1 MKRIYYLLAFV
12 AIATIFSA
20 CNPMDNTYK
29 QLGALPTPQA
39 PATTFSVT
47 LAAADYGLL
56 PKGHAAR
63 TALSFQVIDTA
74 KVDIPL
80 ILAKNYPTYGEKS
93 SASVTYAL
101 SSPVAIKLADSLN
114 ADVAFTLSVGPPS
127 DYTYPAIGG
136 RAANTFNDLSAT
148 AVINWLYAKFP
159 NPQPNELHVLTYLYF
174 ESGKTAS
181 AGTTTTDSFL
191 YLNGVWTK
199 IYRISNAQYASTNNG
214 VNNWYVA
221 NDQVN
226 LPSYFNTFLK
236 ADATVMLSAKFGDI
250 MYINY
255 RYLTTFQRV
264 MELTFNGTNWVN
276 TTTPLTLNFVKTNGV
291 WVADNTVNYKLTAAD
306 YTFIKTM
313 PTTVNIQTALDN
325 VASFGDYNITVP
337 VSPTTGWTDAQ
348 VNASLVLILAHD
360 FPTAVANQKFVVTYV
375 AFSGSTFNVTKT
387 FVFDGTNFVYTP

>member
-12 AIATIFSA
+12 AVASVFSA
-20 CNPMDNTYK
+20 CNPLDNTYK

-39 PATTFSVT
+39 PATSVTIT
-47 LAAADYGLL
+47 LAAADYALL
-56 PKGHAAR
+56 PTADYAKTSLSYKSKADAAV
-63 TALSFQVIDTA
+63 S
-74 KVDIPL
+74 IPA
-80 ILAKNYPTYGEKS
+80 ILASKYPTYGEKS
-93 SASVTYAL
+93 SALVTYAL
-101 SSPVAIKLADSLN
+101 SSPVAVKLADSLN

-127 DYTYPAIGG
+127 DYTYPAIGT
-136 RAANTFNDLSAT
+136 RAGNTFNDLSAT

-181 AGTTTTDSFL
+181 SGTTQTDSFL

-199 IYRISNAQYASTNNG
+199 IYRISNAQYASTGNG

-236 ADATVMLSAKFGDI
+236 ADATVMLSAKFGDV

-255 RYLTTFQRV
+255 RYLTTYQRV
-264 MELTFNGTNWVN
+264 MELTFDGTNWVN
-276 TTTPLTLNFVKTNGV
+276 TTTPLSLNFVKTNGV
-291 WVADNTVNYKLTAAD
+291 WVADNTVTYKLTSAD
-306 YTFIKTM
+306 YTLIKTM
-313 PTTVNIQTALDN
+313 PLTVNIQTALDN
-325 VASFGDYNITVP
+325 VASFGDYNVTVP

-360 FPTAVANQKFVVTYV
+360 FPTAVANQKFVITYV
-375 AFSGSTFNVTKT
+375 AYNGATFNVTKT